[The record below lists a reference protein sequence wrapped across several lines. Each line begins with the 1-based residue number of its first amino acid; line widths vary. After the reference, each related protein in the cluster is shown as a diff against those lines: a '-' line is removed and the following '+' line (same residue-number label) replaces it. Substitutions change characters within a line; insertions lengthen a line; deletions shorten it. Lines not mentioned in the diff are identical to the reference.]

1 MPRTSIRHQ
10 YSAGRSENY
19 LASVSDLMS
28 ALLFVFIIALACAII
43 QAQSAANEA
52 EAAQT
57 RAEDAQTRAEEAQA
71 QATTAHAQAEQVRER
86 LVEVEKRLQGNN
98 VARAGLLMHI
108 KERLAADLGIQV
120 SIDTSKGVLRL
131 AEEAVTFRKQS
142 YALESPY
149 LERVSEMGKYF
160 AKILPCYRP
169 AGLDNPAGAA
179 PLCKTINPNGNL
191 LDAVFIEGHTDNL
204 RFRGDSSNW
213 RNRMLSASRANSVFE
228 VMVLGNAEL
237 AEMTNSAGESLFS
250 LSGYGSDRPLPNH
263 DHDEPTD
270 DQANRRIEFRFIFE
284 EPRIRD
290 EEVRMIASPGL
301 KSNASSSNSAI
312 GAHPNEGL

>member
-149 LERVSEMGKYF
+149 LERVSEMGSISPKF
-160 AKILPCYRP
+160 SPATARQVWTIQRVRRLCAKRSIQTAIFLMPSSLKVTRTIC
-169 AGLDNPAGAA
+169 ASVATQATGAIA
-179 PLCKTINPNGNL
+179 CFLLHEQTQSLRLWCSAMQNL
-191 LDAVFIEGHTDNL
+191 L
-204 RFRGDSSNW
+204 
-213 RNRMLSASRANSVFE
+213 
-228 VMVLGNAEL
+228 
-237 AEMTNSAGESLFS
+237 
-250 LSGYGSDRPLPNH
+250 
-263 DHDEPTD
+263 
-270 DQANRRIEFRFIFE
+270 
-284 EPRIRD
+284 
-290 EEVRMIASPGL
+290 
-301 KSNASSSNSAI
+301 K
-312 GAHPNEGL
+312 